1 MGVCK
6 GAMEHGWLWYI
17 LVGFLAG
24 ALAKAL
30 MPGERSEPQG
40 CLLTILL
47 GIAGSLVTG
56 FLMQTLLSSQGSGA
70 LIPSIFG
77 ATIGACILIWIARK
91 LSK

>member
-1 MGVCK
+1 
-6 GAMEHGWLWYI
+6 MEHGWLWYI

-40 CLLTILL
+40 CLLTVLL
-47 GIAGSLVTG
+47 GIGGSVLTG
-56 FLMQTLLSSQGSGA
+56 FLMQTFLRDQGSGA

-77 ATIGACILIWIARK
+77 ATIGACLIIWIARK